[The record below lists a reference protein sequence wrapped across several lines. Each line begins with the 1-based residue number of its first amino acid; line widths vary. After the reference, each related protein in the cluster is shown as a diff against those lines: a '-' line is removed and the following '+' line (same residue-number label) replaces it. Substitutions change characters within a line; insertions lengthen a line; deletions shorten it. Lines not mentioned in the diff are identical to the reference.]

1 MIGVSGVRSSW
12 LMFERNSVFIRS
24 TSRSRR
30 MSRSTYTEPTTSPVT
45 PVSGPV
51 LIETGTSPTRSAPD
65 HDDGPPARSA
75 TGRSSAPA
83 AGTPNGSSAAWLNV
97 VTCPSPSTA
106 MTASPMP
113 ASTASSR
120 LRRRASS
127 SAACRS
133 SAVIDWIEPAIES
146 NAVPSTPT
154 SSSVA
159 TAARTPR
166 SPAWMPSA
174 ARVRRPSPT
183 PMRSPTASATSNPIS
198 AATRATRKSDRK
210 RLRRVESTAEV
221 GVAETIASTGRPPL
235 IAPIGRAATNV
246 PPLVAD
252 ASPAPD
258 STDRASRSA
267 AGGGG

>member
-1 MIGVSGVRSSW
+1 
-12 LMFERNSVFIRS
+12 MFERNSVFIRS

-65 HDDGPPARSA
+65 HDDGPPARA
-75 TGRSSAPA
+75 TG
-83 AGTPNGSSAAWLNV
+83 N
-97 VTCPSPSTA
+97 
-106 MTASPMP
+106 
-113 ASTASSR
+113 
-120 LRRRASS
+120 
-127 SAACRS
+127 
-133 SAVIDWIEPAIES
+133 
-146 NAVPSTPT
+146 PT
-154 SSSVA
+154 
-159 TAARTPR
+159 R
-166 SPAWMPSA
+166 
-174 ARVRRPSPT
+174 
-183 PMRSPTASATSNPIS
+183 
-198 AATRATRKSDRK
+198 AATGATRKSDRK

-267 AGGGG
+267 AGGG